1 MWRDEQG
8 AVRVIVPLP
17 TWDDF
22 VRLAFDEIRTY
33 GGGSVQVIRRLR
45 ALMCDL
51 IAMSPDDRG
60 AALRAWQV
68 RLDRVVAQHFADPDE
83 QAAAFVEDRQ
93 GLGVTRRS
101 VA

>member
-1 MWRDEQG
+1 V
-8 AVRVIVPLP
+8 VRVIVPFP

-22 VRLAFDEIRTY
+22 LRLAFDEIRAY

-51 IAMSPDDRG
+51 IAMVPDDRG

-68 RLDRVVAQHFADPDE
+68 RLDRTVAHHFADFHE
-83 QAAAFVEDRQ
+83 QAEAFVEDRQ
-93 GLGVTRRS
+93 GLGVTRRPS
-101 VA
+101 A